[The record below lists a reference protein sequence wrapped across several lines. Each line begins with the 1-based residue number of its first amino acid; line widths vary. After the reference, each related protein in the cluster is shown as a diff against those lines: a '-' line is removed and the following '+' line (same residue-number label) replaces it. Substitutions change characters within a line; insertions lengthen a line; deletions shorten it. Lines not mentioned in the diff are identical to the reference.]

1 MTLFRVNINNRDL
14 NKKLNNVVRYSNGF
28 VDGVEINKIILM
40 NRLGEYVVDVLGKYI
55 DAQARG
61 NPGALHHVYEWG
73 ATGNSGAR
81 LFKMN
86 AAATKN
92 IIAIT
97 GSFLPSSSVSDTA
110 TEPFT
115 DKANIM
121 ENKIGITIEPRNSD
135 VLVFEA
141 DGQTVFSM
149 NSVYIANPGGDGV
162 AGSFGRVVEEFFG
175 VYFTRMLLKPFLD
188 ELSTAEQFV
197 QYFAQGSR
205 SGYPVGVKAGQRYLD
220 SAGVIIE

>member
-1 MTLFRVNINNRDL
+1 MKLFRVKINNKDL
-14 NKKLNNVVRYSNGF
+14 NKKLNNVVKYSNGF

-61 NPGALHHVYEWG
+61 NPDALHHVYEWG
-73 ATGNSGAR
+73 ATGNQGAR

-86 AAATKN
+86 AAATKT
-92 IIAIT
+92 IIMIN

-110 TEPFT
+110 TEPFV

-121 ENKIGITIEPRNSD
+121 ENGIGITIEPKDSD
-135 VLVFEA
+135 VLAFEA
-141 DGQTVFSM
+141 NGETVFTM
-149 NSVYIANPGGDGV
+149 NSVYVANPGGDGV
-162 AGSFGRVVEEFFG
+162 AGSFGKVVEEFFN

-188 ELSTAEQFV
+188 ELSTAEEFV
-197 QYFAQGSR
+197 QYFAQGAR

>member
-1 MTLFRVNINNRDL
+1 MKLFRVKINNKDL
-14 NKKLNNVVRYSNGF
+14 NKKLNNVVKYSNGF
-28 VDGVEINKIILM
+28 VDGIEINKIILM
-40 NRLGEYVVDVLGKYI
+40 NRLGEYVVDALGKYI

-61 NPGALHHVYEWG
+61 NPDALHHIYEWG
-73 ATGNSGAR
+73 ATGSQGGR

-86 AAATKN
+86 ASATKN
-92 IIAIT
+92 IIMIN

-110 TEPFT
+110 TEPFV

-121 ENKIGITIEPRNSD
+121 ENGIGITIEPRDSD
-135 VLVFEA
+135 VLAFEA
-141 DGQTVFSM
+141 DGQTVFTM
-149 NSVYIANPGGDGV
+149 NSVYIANPGGDAV
-162 AGSFGRVVEEFFG
+162 AGSFGRVVEEFFS

-188 ELSTAEQFV
+188 ELSTAEEFV
-197 QYFAQGSR
+197 QYFAQGAR